1 MQEHIVIKG
10 ARAHNLKN
18 VDLKLPRN
26 KMIVLTGV
34 SGSGKSSLAFDTV
47 FAEGQRRYVESLS
60 AYARQFLGQMQKPD
74 VDEIEGLSPAIAIDQ
89 KAHSSNPRSTVATI
103 TEIYDYLRVLYAR
116 VGRPHCVTCR
126 KEIRK
131 LTPEEIVDT
140 AIVRTKEIHSRQVAE
155 NKAVA
160 GKESL
165 LKKKKTHYDHLT
177 VLSPIV
183 RGRKGE
189 YLQMLNDLYT
199 AGFSEVR
206 IDGKWK
212 NLRERITLSKYG
224 VHTIELLIDRV
235 PLGWPL
241 ENNKGFRSQLAE
253 AVETALDRANGVV
266 AFVYSDGSEHVMS
279 SEYACPDDGFSFP
292 EVEPRLFSFNSPYG
306 ACPECHGL
314 GTESVWSEK
323 PCAICNGARLRPEA
337 LHVWLGGKPAGGGSV
352 SGGKSIL
359 DVAEF
364 SIDEAAEFFKSLK
377 LSETE
382 KEISV
387 SVLKEITSR
396 LQFMLDVGLNYL
408 TLSRKAG
415 TLSGG
420 EAQRIRLASQ
430 IGSKLVGAL
439 YVLDEPTIGLHQ
451 RDNAK
456 LLDTLTHLRD
466 IGNTI
471 LVVEHDEDTIFTAD
485 YLVDFGPRAGKHG
498 GRVVAQGPMPDVLVK
513 SAANKDSL
521 TVKYL
526 NGDLKIAV
534 PRTRRT
540 KERGA
545 IKIKG
550 ASENNLKNVDV
561 EIPLGKFVCLTGVS
575 GSGKSTLMEEVLWRS
590 LSNKLNG
597 TNYKPGAHRQIL
609 GLEHLDKVIVIDQTP
624 IGRTPRSNPATYTGS
639 WTHIRELFATTPEAR
654 MRGYQVGRF
663 SFNRPGGRCEN
674 CEGNGTIA
682 IEMHFLPTVYVQCD
696 VCKGKRFDR
705 ETLEVKYKE
714 KSIHD
719 ILKMTVEEASAFF
732 HDIPWIH
739 DKIKLLKEV
748 GLDYLELGQS
758 ATSLSG
764 GEAQRVKLASELSKR
779 QTGRTIYLLDE
790 PTTGLHFADIDK
802 LLEVLHRLVNYGNT
816 VLVIE
821 HNLDVI
827 KTADHVIDLGPEGG
841 DRGGEIV
848 AQGTPEEIVRN
859 AKSLTG
865 KYLKKYLK

>member
-1 MQEHIVIKG
+1 MQENIVIKG
-10 ARAHNLKN
+10 AREHNLKN
-18 VDLKLPRN
+18 IDLVLPRN

-34 SGSGKSSLAFDTV
+34 SGSGKSSLAFDTI

-116 VGRPHCVTCR
+116 VGRPHCVMCK

-131 LTPEEIVDT
+131 LTPEEIVD
-140 AIVRTKEIHSRQVAE
+140 AAVERTKSIHSEQVAE
-155 NKAVA
+155 NKAIS

-165 LKKKKTHYDHLT
+165 LKKKKVHYDHLK
-177 VLSPIV
+177 VLAPIV

-199 AGFSEVR
+199 SGFAEVR

-212 NLRERITLSKYG
+212 NLRERISLSRYG
-224 VHTIELLIDRV
+224 THTIELLVDRV

-266 AFVYSDGSEHVMS
+266 TFVYSDGSEHVMS
-279 SEYACPDDGFSFP
+279 SAYACPDDGFSFP

-306 ACPECHGL
+306 ACPTCHGL
-314 GTESVWSEK
+314 GTESIWSEK
-323 PCAICNGARLRPEA
+323 PCVDCNGARLRKEA
-337 LHVWLGGKPAGGGSV
+337 LHVWLGGK
-352 SGGKSIL
+352 KSIL
-359 DVAEF
+359 DITSL
-364 SIDEAAEFFKSLK
+364 SIDEASEFFKGLT
-377 LSETE
+377 LNETE

-456 LLDTLTHLRD
+456 LLETLTHLRD
-466 IGNTI
+466 LGNTI
-471 LVVEHDEDTIFTAD
+471 VVVEHDEDTIFTAD
-485 YLVDFGPRAGKHG
+485 HLVDFGPLAGKHG
-498 GRVVAQGPMPDVLVK
+498 GRIVAQGSMPDVLVK
-513 SAANKDSL
+513 GPHNKESL
-521 TVKYL
+521 TVQYL

-534 PRTRRT
+534 PRNRRT
-540 KERGA
+540 KNKGA
-545 IKIKG
+545 IRIKG

-575 GSGKSTLMEEVLWRS
+575 GSGKSTLMEDVLWKS

-597 TNYKPGAHRQIL
+597 TQYKAGKHKQIL
-609 GLEHLDKVIVIDQTP
+609 GLEHLDKVIVIDQSP

-639 WTHIRELFATTPEAR
+639 WTHIRELFASTAEAR
-654 MRGYQVGRF
+654 MRGYQIGRF

-696 VCKGKRFDR
+696 VCKGRRFDR
-705 ETLEVKYKE
+705 ETLEVQYKD

-719 ILKMTVEEASAFF
+719 ILKMTVEEAVEFF
-732 HDIPWIH
+732 RDIPWIY
-739 DKIKLLKEV
+739 DKLKLLKEV
-748 GLDYLELGQS
+748 GLTYLELGQS

-821 HNLDVI
+821 RNLDVI

-848 AQGTPEEIVRN
+848 AQGTPEDIARS

-865 KYLKKYLK
+865 KYLKKYLKG